1 MPLEIV
7 SFSWPIE
14 DVEWV
19 LDSCTGGVLGGRK
32 CSESECLLPQFLS
45 PAAELLLRLETAG
58 TRTNFILCKL
68 FKSTK
73 EVMGL
78 VVNLRFFMGEEGECF
93 LWYIDFVFT
102 SRLILDQEESPS

>member
-58 TRTNFILCKL
+58 TRTNFILCKS
-68 FKSTK
+68 FKYTK

-78 VVNLRFFMGEEGECF
+78 VVNLRFFMGGGRGVF
-93 LWYIDFVFT
+93 FVVY
-102 SRLILDQEESPS
+102 

>member
-7 SFSWPIE
+7 SFSWPIA

-45 PAAELLLRLETAG
+45 TAAELLLRLETAG
-58 TRTNFILCKL
+58 TRTNSIFSKP
-68 FKSTK
+68 F
-73 EVMGL
+73 
-78 VVNLRFFMGEEGECF
+78 
-93 LWYIDFVFT
+93 
-102 SRLILDQEESPS
+102 ESQKTIQTITTQF